1 MIRYSF
7 DLDSFVRDHLQGDWR
22 SLADLS
28 LTEMQYSP
36 DLYGFPLNFKDC
48 DETGFMWEIY
58 NRIWGLERMSESPPM
73 EGGTA
78 PRIWRGDTINSFRT
92 MFGSEIVCGA
102 DHAGGSGVVGFKG
115 LRRNAAEDELFGMAY
130 EFWHTYCL
138 IGNFLPLPNAKCF
151 RRTMNTYRTVWRD
164 YFDRFLADLRRCLVE
179 GVEDGIPGRATMDG
193 LVSANDY
200 FWDSYGGRDGW
211 ERYVREFMLEDYCH
225 DDYTP
230 RRLYDDVWYWRRSL
244 PHGEYVKA
252 CRAYV
257 DTASGLIRRRS
268 VRMAARLEELAHG
281 TLRPAL
287 PVIKSSVLI

>member
-36 DLYGFPLNFKDC
+36 HLYGFPLDFKDC

-92 MFGSEIVCGA
+92 MFGSEIVYGA

-115 LRRNAAEDELFGMAY
+115 LRRNGVEEELFQKTHG
-130 EFWHTYCL
+130 FWCTYSL
-138 IGNFLPLPNAKCF
+138 IGNFLPLPNVKCF
-151 RRTMNTYRTVWRD
+151 NRTMNTYRTVWHD
-164 YFDRFLADLRRCLVE
+164 YFDRFLTELRRCLVQ
-179 GVEDGIPGRATMDG
+179 GVDAMPKNVPTIDG
-193 LVSANDY
+193 LVERNAF

-230 RRLYDDVWYWRRSL
+230 KRLYDNMWHWKKSL
-244 PHGEYVKA
+244 SREEYAKA
-252 CRAYV
+252 CHSYI
-257 DTASGLIRRRS
+257 DTAGELIRRRS
-268 VRMAARLEELAHG
+268 VRMAVRLEEL
-281 TLRPAL
+281 
-287 PVIKSSVLI
+287 SSAKVER